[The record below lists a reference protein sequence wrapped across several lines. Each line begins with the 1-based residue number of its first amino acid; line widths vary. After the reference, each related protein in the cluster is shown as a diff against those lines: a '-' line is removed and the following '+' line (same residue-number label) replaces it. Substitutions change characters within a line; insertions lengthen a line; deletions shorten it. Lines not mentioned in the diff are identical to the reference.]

1 MKYLYIYQRMIL
13 ISDAVRRKQAATFC
27 SKMVFIDAETGIFAF
42 NL

>member
-13 ISDAVRRKQAATFC
+13 ILDAVRRKQAATFC
-27 SKMVFIDAETGIFAF
+27 SKMVFMNSETETFAF